1 MKTLNGITFLETKDI
16 KKALQIGN
24 KTCLDLFNKK
34 DFPGK
39 KIGKS
44 WLVMEDAFKDYF
56 KFQQNTNI
64 TKIRR
69 FKYATFKPSKILN
82 WKKTIAISFPNC
94 YNYNIKSKYSNS
106 FP

>member
-1 MKTLNGITFLETKDI
+1 MRASRIESDWCNSNVRQNTKRQTINNYDKSIIKKLITRGTIYMKTLNGITFLETKDI

-44 WLVMEDAFKDYF
+44 WLVMEEAFKDYF

-64 TKIRR
+64 
-69 FKYATFKPSKILN
+69 
-82 WKKTIAISFPNC
+82 
-94 YNYNIKSKYSNS
+94 
-106 FP
+106 

>member
-34 DFPGK
+34 DFLGK

-44 WLVMEDAFKDYF
+44 WLVMEEAFKDYF

-64 TKIRR
+64 
-69 FKYATFKPSKILN
+69 
-82 WKKTIAISFPNC
+82 
-94 YNYNIKSKYSNS
+94 
-106 FP
+106 